1 MSLIVSWW
9 TTLLLPWQEPNHDCC
24 RDLIYLLL
32 QPQLWEIQRCCV
44 IMHWNSERCHFQW
57 HCGVCHHVP
66 ECWQTAVCVI
76 VEFVTVQLCVLPSV
90 LWHCWL
96 GGKKGIWPV
105 KNLSGGVLVPLSVWR
120 GADLHMAQLMPLPLT
135 VSCFSKI
142 QIGFTF
148 LVLADPC
155 SPGKRA
161 VKRVCVCQLCV
172 KQTSVSVVPLWCL
185 LYYSLLMYLYVGKLL
200 LVSLSQFMQY

>member
-1 MSLIVSWW
+1 MPQYSGLAAVFWHGLGIIVGLWPLSCESNSFLVDHSAFAMARTQPW
-9 TTLLLPWQEPNHDCC
+9 LLSYDG

-66 ECWQTAVCVI
+66 ECWQTTVCVI

-90 LWHCWL
+90 LWCCWL

-105 KNLSGGVLVPLSVWR
+105 KKLKWWGAGVVICLVGCRLAYGP
-120 GADLHMAQLMPLPLT
+120 ADAT
-135 VSCFSKI
+135 A
-142 QIGFTF
+142 T
-148 LVLADPC
+148 
-155 SPGKRA
+155 R
-161 VKRVCVCQLCV
+161 
-172 KQTSVSVVPLWCL
+172 CL
-185 LYYSLLMYLYVGKLL
+185 LL
-200 LVSLSQFMQY
+200 Q